1 MKLHFREE
9 VKKEKVMEKLEGGF
23 LRELQGPLSL
33 GEGTDKGE
41 ENIKWKQYLQQEF
54 GDLEG

>member
-1 MKLHFREE
+1 MSDDSRIMKLHFREE

-41 ENIKWKQYLQQEF
+41 ENIK
-54 GDLEG
+54 